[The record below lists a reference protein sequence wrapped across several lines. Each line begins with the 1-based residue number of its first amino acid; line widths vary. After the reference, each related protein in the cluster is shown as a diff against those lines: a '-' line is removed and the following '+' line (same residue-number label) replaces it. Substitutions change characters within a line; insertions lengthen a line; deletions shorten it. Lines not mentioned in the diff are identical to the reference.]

1 MRILARLRVLS
12 KIKHPVNDT
21 IVSKTGSLRAILR
34 TKVIL
39 RTLMTKTTTN
49 FLSLTPLKH

>member
-34 TKVIL
+34 MKVIL

>member
-1 MRILARLRVLS
+1 MRILARLRVHS
-12 KIKHPVNDT
+12 KIEHPANET
-21 IVSKTGSLRAILR
+21 IVSKKGSLRATLR
-34 TKVIL
+34 KKVIL